1 MTDKS
6 RSKPLDAAQLDTLF
20 EAASDVEIAPK
31 EAFLARVTEDA
42 VGVRNSALLASSE
55 QRTKAASLKNKL
67 QNLWQEMGG
76 WRALGGLTAVLAI
89 GVMIGFNPPDV
100 AMASLEDLGLVAS
113 DEVLLVGLEGD
124 WFGFDAIEG
133 AEG

>member
-20 EAASDVEIAPK
+20 EAASNVEIAPT
-31 EAFLARVTEDA
+31 EALLARLTEDA
-42 VGVRNSALLASSE
+42 VEVRNDALVASSK
-55 QRTKAASLKNKL
+55 QNAKGIPLKNTL

-100 AMASLEDLGLVAS
+100 AMASLQDLGLVAS

-124 WFGFDAIEG
+124 WFGFDAFEG

>member
-1 MTDKS
+1 MTDKL

-20 EAASDVEIAPK
+20 EAASDVEIAPT
-31 EAFLARVTEDA
+31 EAFWARLTEDA
-42 VGVRNSALLASSE
+42 VGVRKNALVASSK
-55 QRTKAASLKNKL
+55 QNAKGASLKNKL

-76 WRALGGLTAVLAI
+76 WRALGGLTAVLVI
-89 GVMIGFNPPDV
+89 GVMIGLNPPDV
-100 AMASLEDLGLVAS
+100 AMASLQYLGLVAS

-124 WFGFDAIEG
+124 WFGFDAIEE

>member
-20 EAASDVEIAPK
+20 EAASDVEIAPT
-31 EAFLARVTEDA
+31 EAFLARLNEDA
-42 VGVRNSALLASSE
+42 VELRNDAWVASSE
-55 QRTKAASLKNKL
+55 QNAKGASLKNTL

-89 GVMIGFNPPDV
+89 GVMIGFNQPDV
-100 AMASLEDLGLVAS
+100 AMASLQDLGVVAS

-124 WFGFDAIEG
+124 WFGFDAFEG

>member
-20 EAASDVEIAPK
+20 EAASNVEIAPT
-31 EAFLARVTEDA
+31 EALLARLTEDA
-42 VGVRNSALLASSE
+42 VEVHDGAFVASSE
-55 QRTKAASLKNKL
+55 QNAKGASLKNTL

-100 AMASLEDLGLVAS
+100 AMASLQDLGLVAS

>member
-42 VGVRNSALLASSE
+42 VGVRNSALLGSPE

>member
-1 MTDKS
+1 MTDKL
-6 RSKPLDAAQLDTLF
+6 RSKPLDAVQLDSLF
-20 EAASDVEIAPK
+20 EAASDVEIAPT
-31 EAFLARVTEDA
+31 EAFWARLTEDA
-42 VGVRNSALLASSE
+42 VEVHDGALVASSK
-55 QRTKAASLKNKL
+55 QNAKGASLKNTL

-124 WFGFDAIEG
+124 WFGFDAFEG

>member
-6 RSKPLDAAQLDTLF
+6 RSKPLDVAQLDTMF
-20 EAASDVEIAPK
+20 EAASDVEIAPTG
-31 EAFLARVTEDA
+31 AFLARLTENA
-42 VGVRNSALLASSE
+42 VGVHNGALVASSE
-55 QRTKAASLKNKL
+55 QSTKAASLKSKL

>member
-20 EAASDVEIAPK
+20 EAASNVEIAPT
-31 EAFLARVTEDA
+31 EALLARLTEDA
-42 VGVRNSALLASSE
+42 VEVHDGALVASSE
-55 QRTKAASLKNKL
+55 QNAKGASLKNTL

-76 WRALGGLTAVLAI
+76 WRALGGLTTVLAI
-89 GVMIGFNPPDV
+89 GAMIGFNPPDV
-100 AMASLEDLGLVAS
+100 AMASLQYLCLVAS
-113 DEVLLVGLEGD
+113 DDVLLSGIECD
-124 WFGFDAIEG
+124 WFGVGAVEG

>member
-20 EAASDVEIAPK
+20 EAASNVEIAPT
-31 EAFLARVTEDA
+31 EALLARLTEDA
-42 VGVRNSALLASSE
+42 VEVHDGALVASSE
-55 QRTKAASLKNKL
+55 QNAKGASLKNTL

-89 GVMIGFNPPDV
+89 GAMIGFNPPDV
-100 AMASLEDLGLVAS
+100 AMASLQDLGLVAS